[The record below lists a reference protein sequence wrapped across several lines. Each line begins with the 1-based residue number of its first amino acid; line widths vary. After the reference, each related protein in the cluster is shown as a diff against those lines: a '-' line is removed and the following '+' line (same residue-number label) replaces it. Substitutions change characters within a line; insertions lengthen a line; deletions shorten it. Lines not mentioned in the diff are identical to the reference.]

1 MVKQWGLV
9 LYLDNIIL
17 NNYWRKYYTYLE
29 LGWDDASIKQYLSQK
44 QYLMQV
50 ASFST
55 PTVTFSAS
63 SRRNRFYSIYN
74 RLDLLDQD
82 VAYGESINGL
92 KKLALNYDI
101 FVISARSIDLKDKTL
116 DILTRLGFPMESL
129 TIFFK
134 KGNEQ
139 LHQYRKK
146 CLENIH
152 EKYKSGVGISLQ
164 QTDIALY
171 ERFNFT
177 PIAFTSVKEKQEF
190 DGKVQAICQ
199 DWNDILMALNCH

>member
-1 MVKQWGLV
+1 MEKQWGLV

-44 QYLMQV
+44 QFLMQV
-50 ASFST
+50 ASFNT

-74 RLDLLDQD
+74 RLNLLDQD
-82 VAYGESINGL
+82 VAYGESVDGL
-92 KKLALNYDI
+92 KKLAINYDI
-101 FVISARSIDLKDKTL
+101 FVISTRSVDLKDKTL
-116 DILTRLGFPMESL
+116 EILTRLGFPMENL

-134 KGNEQ
+134 KSNEQ

-146 CLENIH
+146 CLETIH
-152 EKYKSGVGISLQ
+152 EKYKSGIGISLQ
-164 QTDIALY
+164 DTDITLY
-171 ERFNFT
+171 ERYNFT
-177 PIAFTSVKEKQEF
+177 PVAFTSIKNEQEF
-190 DGKVQAICQ
+190 TGKVQAICHN
-199 DWNDILMALNCH
+199 WNDILTALNSH